1 MLKSIFSLLT
11 TFSFSF
17 LFSQQIIEMKNL
29 LPQRIEPLKITRNYI
44 PVINLEPQ
52 KTILY
57 LDDYF
62 IGTTLKKL
70 LQLNFKIIAPDGLN
84 AEFIDNNQLLIS
96 GTPIDELSYLT
107 LATDAE
113 KITLV
118 LQKSRKVTIE
128 FSWKSNKDYTSVNLI
143 GDMNGWNAK
152 ANQLQKKGDTWHC
165 FLELNEGFYGYQI
178 EADGKRL
185 LDENNP
191 IKVSNG
197 MGGFNSQLKV
207 GEPIK
212 KRPFLFS
219 NVASENKIEL
229 GFADKPDKII
239 ALWENKICEASLE
252 NDKIIV
258 HIPIEASYFKRS
270 HIRVWTLSNNLAS
283 NEVLIPLSGNQAI
296 TNSNQLNRADKHA
309 YIMYF
314 LMVDRF
320 KNGNQKNDKKIN
332 SPEVNAKVDY
342 FGGDMEG
349 ISQKI
354 NDGYFSKLG
363 INTLWL
369 SPIIQNPDKPYG
381 QWQNPKTK
389 FSGYHGYWPISS
401 TKIDYRFGNDE
412 VFSQMIN
419 FSHNKNMNVLIDY
432 VANHVHEEH
441 PLYKNN
447 TDWATPLYLP
457 DGTKNTEKWDEH
469 RLTTWFDDFMPSLD
483 FSRPEIVDAM
493 TDSAVYWFKK
503 FKIDGFRHDATKHI
517 QTEFWRTLTYK
528 LNTQVIDLEKD
539 RKLYQIGETYGNPEL
554 IGSYIGPGLL
564 DAQFDFNLYDAAVA
578 CFANENPDVKNLK
591 RVLDESLDY
600 YGQHNLMGNITGNQ
614 DRTRFIS
621 YADGSV
627 KFNENPKQAG
637 WDRKIENANKTGFKR
652 LSNLMAFLMTIPGI
666 PVIYYGDEIGLPGA
680 NDPDNRRMML
690 FENLNKNQLE
700 MLDLTQKLVNLR
712 KANLN
717 LNYGEFN
724 WIKAENGTLV
734 FYRNYLGKVSI
745 SVFNLNNSAKTIEF
759 ELPKEITL
767 KQHKANFGNV
777 YQVIGNKIKIN
788 LAPETFEIINN

>member
-1 MLKSIFSLLT
+1 MLKTILSIFAIC
-11 TFSFSF
+11 SFSP
-17 LFSQQIIEMKNL
+17 LLSQQILEFKNI
-29 LPQRIEPLKITRNYI
+29 QKVEVEPAKITRNYI
-44 PVINLEPQ
+44 SPIYLEPR
-52 KTILY
+52 KTIIF

-62 IGTTLKKL
+62 IGLRQKDF
-70 LQLNFKIIAPDGLN
+70 QFHFDKISVPEGLT
-84 AEFIDNNQLLIS
+84 AELIDNNQLLITGS
-96 GTPIDELSYLT
+96 PVDEISCLT
-107 LATDAE
+107 MAVANE
-113 KITLV
+113 KVTLL
-118 LQKSRKVTIE
+118 LQKSNKIE
-128 FSWKSNKDYTSVNLI
+128 FEFKWKANADYSSVYLA

-152 ANQLQKKGDTWHC
+152 ATELQKKGDTWHC
-165 FLELNEGFYGYQI
+165 FLELNEGFYSYQI

-207 GEPIK
+207 GEPNK
-212 KRPFLFS
+212 NKPFLYS
-219 NVASENKIEL
+219 KKAAENTIEL
-229 GFADKPDKII
+229 GASIKPDKVI
-239 ALWENKICEASLE
+239 ALWENKICETTQK
-252 NDKIIV
+252 DKEILV
-258 HIPIEASYFKRS
+258 TIPKEAMKSKRS
-270 HIRVWTLSNNLAS
+270 HIRVWIVYKNLAS
-283 NEVLIPLSGNQAI
+283 NEVLIPLSG
-296 TNSNQLNRADKHA
+296 SNAVAKTSELERTDKHA

-332 SPEVNAKVDY
+332 SPEVNEKVDY

-381 QWQNPKTK
+381 QWLNPKTK

-401 TKIDYRFGNDE
+401 TKIDYRFGDNE

-447 TDWATPLYLP
+447 NDWATPLYLP

-483 FSRPEIVDAM
+483 FSRPEIIDAM
-493 TDSAVYWFKK
+493 TDSAVYWFKN

-591 RVLDESLDY
+591 RVLDESLEY

-652 LSNLMAFLMTIPGI
+652 LSNLIAFLMTIPGI

-690 FENLNKNQLE
+690 FENLNKNQSE
-700 MLDLTQKLVNLR
+700 MLALTQKLINLR
-712 KANLN
+712 KSNMS

-724 WIKAENGTLV
+724 WIKADDGTLI
-734 FYRNYLGKVSI
+734 FYRNYLGNTNISI
-745 SVFNLNNSAKTIEF
+745 FNLTNTSKTIEF
-759 ELPKEITL
+759 ELPNEIQL
-767 KQHKANFGNV
+767 KSHKANFGST

-788 LAPETFEIINN
+788 LAAESFEIINN